1 MIQKTFIR
9 QIILLTILLVS
20 CIPVVAQHNHSQSH
34 NRIQHDEHKIHI
46 GVGAGIASFVGEEGL
61 EPALHLHLLRRLNA
75 ESKWSMGIGYEG
87 IKGEEWHNGVNLLV
101 NYRPAHF
108 LSFNVGPGV
117 VFEKEEN
124 ETEVLP
130 AFHAESVFEFT
141 ISGIHLGPMLGFG
154 FNKEH
159 THFSAGIHLG
169 LGF

>member
-1 MIQKTFIR
+1 MIHKTFIR

-20 CIPVVAQHNHSQSH
+20 YISVVAQHNHSHDH
-34 NRIQHDEHKIHI
+34 NHYDEHKFHI
-46 GVGAGIASFVGEEGL
+46 GIGAGVASFSGEEGL

-87 IKGEEWHNGVNLLV
+87 IIGEVWHNGINLLV
-101 NYRPAHF
+101 NYRPVHF
-108 LSFNVGPGV
+108 LSFNVGPGL

-141 ISGIHLGPMLGFG
+141 ISNIHLGPMVGVG

-159 THFSAGIHLG
+159 THFSVGIHLG
-169 LGF
+169 LGI